1 MSYIKRFAVT
11 GSVCPSTP
19 IFGQRAAAEVARLAP
34 HFDRVVVAGIG
45 SGVVAKPHPCDAARL
60 QFSLSAKRTSR
71 TDSPQRHPDATVVTD
86 YVQNLYEHLPEL
98 KGQRV
103 LLASFVPTAG
113 SFYSDEI
120 VRFFVSICRSG
131 GSVMQMRYLP
141 HQMSARFFDGMRAR
155 GIVSKRLFTVAMN
168 FPPVS
173 MYGLRSVLA
182 PVASNGVAAAGSAG
196 GARETRDCRQ
206 DRLAAG
212 RPHRRRSRVAR
223 PGSAHRRAPRA
234 ERQRHTVSQQQDL
247 GPAVQR
253 AAPVRMRCRRCSRR
267 HRPHC

>member
-34 HFDRVVVAGIG
+34 QYDRVVVAGIG
-45 SGVVAKPHPCDAARL
+45 SGVVA
-60 QFSLSAKRTSR
+60 SR
-71 TDSPQRHPDATVVTD
+71 ILECCPNAVFVECEAHFAHRFGQRHPKASVVFD

-98 KGQRV
+98 KSQRL

-113 SFYSDEI
+113 SFYSDE
-120 VRFFVSICRSG
+120 VMKFFVSVCRSG

-182 PVASNGVAAAGSAG
+182 PVASSSLPATISRPAPARQPMAAKTVLQKTARAQDVAA
-196 GARETRDCRQ
+196 
-206 DRLAAG
+206 
-212 RPHRRRSRVAR
+212 
-223 PGSAHRRAPRA
+223 
-234 ERQRHTVSQQQDL
+234 
-247 GPAVQR
+247 
-253 AAPVRMRCRRCSRR
+253 
-267 HRPHC
+267 

>member
-45 SGVVAKPHPCDAARL
+45 SGVVANRILQCCPTAVFVECDAHFAHR
-60 QFSLSAKRTSR
+60 FAH
-71 TDSPQRHPDATVVTD
+71 RHPKAIVVTD
-86 YVQNLYEHLPEL
+86 YVQNLHEHLPEL

-113 SFYSDEI
+113 SFYCDE
-120 VRFFVSICRSG
+120 VVKFFVSICRSG

-182 PVASNGVAAAGSAG
+182 PVAINSMTPSVSRPAPARHAIAAKTSVQKAVQTQDAAA
-196 GARETRDCRQ
+196 
-206 DRLAAG
+206 
-212 RPHRRRSRVAR
+212 
-223 PGSAHRRAPRA
+223 
-234 ERQRHTVSQQQDL
+234 
-247 GPAVQR
+247 
-253 AAPVRMRCRRCSRR
+253 
-267 HRPHC
+267 

>member
-1 MSYIKRFAVT
+1 MSYLKRFAVT

-19 IFGQRAAAEVARLAP
+19 MFGQRAAAEVARLAP
-34 HFDRVVVAGIG
+34 QFDRVVVAGIG
-45 SGVVAKPHPCDAARL
+45 SGVVASRIQNRCPNAIFVECDAH
-60 QFSLSAKRTSR
+60 FSQRFAA
-71 TDSPQRHPDATVVTD
+71 RHPGATVVTD
-86 YVQNLYEHLPEL
+86 YVQRLYDHHPEL
-98 KGQRV
+98 NGHRV

-120 VRFFVSICRSG
+120 VRFFVSLCRSG

-182 PVASNGVAAAGSAG
+182 PVAGHGTPVPVIRHSPARHAIAAKSAASQAARAGDVAA
-196 GARETRDCRQ
+196 
-206 DRLAAG
+206 
-212 RPHRRRSRVAR
+212 
-223 PGSAHRRAPRA
+223 
-234 ERQRHTVSQQQDL
+234 
-247 GPAVQR
+247 
-253 AAPVRMRCRRCSRR
+253 
-267 HRPHC
+267 

>member
-34 HFDRVVVAGIG
+34 QFDRVVVAGIG
-45 SGVVAKPHPCDAARL
+45 SGVVASRIHKRCPNAIFVECDAHFAHR
-60 QFSLSAKRTSR
+60 FAN
-71 TDSPQRHPDATVVTD
+71 RHPDATVVTD
-86 YVQNLYEHLPEL
+86 YIQNLYEHHPEL

-120 VRFFVSICRSG
+120 VKFFVAVCRG
-131 GSVMQMRYLP
+131 DGSVMQMRYLP
-141 HQMSARFFDGMRAR
+141 HQMSSRFFDGMRAR

-182 PVASNGVAAAGSAG
+182 PVAGNGIAPSVSRQAPARQSIAAKSATPQPAHAGDAAA
-196 GARETRDCRQ
+196 
-206 DRLAAG
+206 
-212 RPHRRRSRVAR
+212 
-223 PGSAHRRAPRA
+223 
-234 ERQRHTVSQQQDL
+234 
-247 GPAVQR
+247 
-253 AAPVRMRCRRCSRR
+253 
-267 HRPHC
+267 

>member
-19 IFGQRAAAEVARLAP
+19 MFGQRAAAEVARLAP

-45 SGVVAKPHPCDAARL
+45 SGVVAGRIQKRCPGAIFVECEPHFAHRFAD
-60 QFSLSAKRTSR
+60 
-71 TDSPQRHPDATVVTD
+71 RHPGTTVVTD
-86 YVQNLYEHLPEL
+86 YVQRLYEHHPDLRSR
-98 KGQRV
+98 RV

-120 VRFFVSICRSG
+120 VKFFVSLCRSG

-141 HQMSARFFDGMRAR
+141 HQMSSRFFDGMRAR

-182 PVASNGVAAAGSAG
+182 PVANHGTTLPAIRHSPARHSMAAKSAGSNGVRAGDVAA
-196 GARETRDCRQ
+196 
-206 DRLAAG
+206 
-212 RPHRRRSRVAR
+212 
-223 PGSAHRRAPRA
+223 
-234 ERQRHTVSQQQDL
+234 
-247 GPAVQR
+247 
-253 AAPVRMRCRRCSRR
+253 
-267 HRPHC
+267 